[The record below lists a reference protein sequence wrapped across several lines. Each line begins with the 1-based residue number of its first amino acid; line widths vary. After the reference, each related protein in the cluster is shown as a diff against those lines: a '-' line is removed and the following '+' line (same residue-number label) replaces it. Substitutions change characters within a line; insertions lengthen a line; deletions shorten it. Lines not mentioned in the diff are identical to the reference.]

1 MLYLCGM
8 KGVFKYSTEEWISK
22 ARLVHGNKY
31 DYSLSEYIGSS
42 KPICIIC
49 PEHGQ
54 FWQVAT
60 THLHGCGCQECA
72 NKSNSIKHK
81 RYTDEELIALAKS
94 FTSLDQFDSCMPSA
108 YRSLCSRGLNK
119 YVVKDKKSYSEI
131 MNKNNNL
138 IYAYE
143 DVENKYVYIG
153 RTYRKLKDRHKEHN
167 KIVRKTGQ
175 YDNVKRYFLGVG
187 QELPYPKRIID
198 NLTTEESQYYEEYY
212 CNEYINNGW
221 TLINKAKCGI
231 GKSSI
236 GGYFVKYT
244 EDYVKEYLLSH
255 HIEYQK
261 DINKS
266 VMAGIR
272 NHNLEYLIKD
282 IPEKPVK
289 FNKYSTYS
297 KEDILKLCA
306 NIYNLKEIK
315 CIDIELYD
323 YIHNNVDFSEFEES
337 LKWGRKPKYSLDEAI
352 SIAKKY
358 KSRNQLK
365 ENNINV
371 FQILKDANILDELFS
386 HSVYENTPKRIVQI
400 DSTTNTIVAVYESI
414 ASTAKLFGKG
424 EGKLRDTLKGRQN
437 TWCGYIWK
445 YESDLN

>member
-1 MLYLCGM
+1 M
-8 KGVFKYSTEEWISK
+8 KKGEFK
-22 ARLVHGNKY
+22 
-31 DYSLSEYIGSS
+31 
-42 KPICIIC
+42 
-49 PEHGQ
+49 
-54 FWQVAT
+54 
-60 THLHGCGCQECA
+60 
-72 NKSNSIKHK
+72 
-81 RYTDEELIALAKS
+81 YTDEELIALAKS

-108 YRSLCSRGLNK
+108 YRSLCKRGLNK

-131 MNKNNNL
+131 MKKNNNL

-187 QELPYPKRIID
+187 KELPYPKLIID

-244 EDYVKEYLLSH
+244 EDYVKEYLSSN
-255 HIEYQK
+255 HIEYLK
-261 DINKS
+261 DIDEK
-266 VMAGIR
+266 VMVGIKA
-272 NHNLEYLIKD
+272 HNLEYLIKD
-282 IPEKPVK
+282 IPQKPL
-289 FNKYSTYS
+289 NKYSSYS
-297 KEDILKLCA
+297 KEEILKLCEGVF
-306 NIYNLKEIK
+306 NLQEIK
-315 CIDIELYD
+315 NIDVELYN
-323 YIHNNVDFSEFEES
+323 YIHNNEDFSDFEDS
-337 LKWGRKPKYSLDEAI
+337 LKWGRKPKYTLDEAI
-352 SIAKKY
+352 EIAKTY

-365 ENNINV
+365 DNNKVV
-371 FQILKDANILDELFS
+371 FNILKDENLIDKIFS
-386 HSVYENTPKRIVQI
+386 HSKYENTPKKIVQI
-400 DSTTNTIVAVYESI
+400 DPKTNKVISVYDSI
-414 ASTAKLFGKG
+414 AMTARKFGKG

-445 YESDLN
+445 YENDLLSL